1 MEETRK
7 DGVVSEEDTLYEE
20 SVRKIQSAVK
30 SMSFGQAVKLIE
42 IEDEETKRAIIDDAL
57 KVLIAEMHFS
67 GNMTL
72 KELGKKL
79 KVPVGRLETAKAAML
94 DDVKAAAI
102 EAYKKSS
109 ISGNA

>member
-1 MEETRK
+1 MEKIRN
-7 DGVVSEEDTLYEE
+7 EEDSLYEE

-30 SMSFGQAVKLIE
+30 SMSFGQAVKLVE
-42 IEDEETKRAIIDDAL
+42 IEDEKLKRAVMDDAL

-79 KVPVGRLETAKAAML
+79 KVPLGRLEAAKAEML
-94 DDVKAAAI
+94 EDVRAAAI
-102 EAYKKSS
+102 DASQKSS
-109 ISGNA
+109 QVGNA

>member
-1 MEETRK
+1 MEKIRK
-7 DGVVSEEDTLYEE
+7 DGYVSEEDSLYEE

-30 SMSFGQAVKLIE
+30 SMSFGQAVKLVE
-42 IEDEETKRAIIDDAL
+42 IEDKAVKRAVIDDAL

-79 KVPVGRLETAKAAML
+79 KVPLGRLETSRAEML
-94 DDVKAAAI
+94 GEVRAAAI
-102 EAYKKSS
+102 EASKNNS